1 MYIHY
6 TYFLLL
12 QQMQAMQQNL
22 NSNST
27 GSVQMVMSD
36 LNTQVQMVQNEN
48 IAHSGSSTQPT
59 LMHQTGTM
67 AQTSM
72 QHVMFLKFVK
82 TSIFGFVYFV
92 TFIFCICW

>member
-1 MYIHY
+1 MMISYGNFIKKNLFIYAHY
-6 TYFLLL
+6 TYFLL

-72 QHVMFLKFVK
+72 QHVMFF
-82 TSIFGFVYFV
+82 FF
-92 TFIFCICW
+92 